1 MGSKLA
7 QNLLKY
13 PGSCLKFKHLL
24 KIANKPPIISWDFI
38 TKLVNVLKID
48 KKKLLKHHGSSL
60 TLKNV
65 LKGQE
70 KPPKTF
76 WFFFTELKNVLKITE
91 KTP

>member
-24 KIANKPPIISWDFI
+24 KIANKPPITSWVFI
-38 TKLVNVLKID
+38 TEFVNVLKID
-48 KKKLLKHHGSSL
+48 KNLLKHPGSSL

-65 LKGQE
+65 LKM
-70 KPPKTF
+70 
-76 WFFFTELKNVLKITE
+76 
-91 KTP
+91 

>member
-24 KIANKPPIISWDFI
+24 KIANKPPITSWVFI
-38 TKLVNVLKID
+38 TELVNVLKID
-48 KKKLLKHHGSSL
+48 KKNLLKPPGSSL

-65 LKGQE
+65 LKLS
-70 KPPKTF
+70 KKKL
-76 WFFFTELKNVLKITE
+76 LKDSGSSLQN
-91 KTP
+91 

>member
-24 KIANKPPIISWDFI
+24 KIANKPPIISWVFI
-38 TKLVNVLKID
+38 TELVNVLKID
-48 KKKLLKHHGSSL
+48 KNLQKQPRSSL

-65 LKGQE
+65 IKMLK
-70 KPPKTF
+70 KKL
-76 WFFFTELKNVLKITE
+76 LKCFGCSLQNLKMC
-91 KTP
+91 